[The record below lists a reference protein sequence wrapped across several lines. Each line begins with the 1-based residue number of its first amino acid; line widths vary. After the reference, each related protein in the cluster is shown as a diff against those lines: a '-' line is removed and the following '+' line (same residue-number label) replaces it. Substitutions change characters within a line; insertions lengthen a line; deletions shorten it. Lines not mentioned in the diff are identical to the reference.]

1 MFGPKG
7 VVTGVLNKDV
17 EDNTGGFEKVWAAM
31 GGAGIPALATIES
44 TIEIELGKGRPV
56 EKLRHDRKS
65 ALVCALWISRALL
78 FVGRFGARL
87 IERPDASPS
96 SVAKEVYMEVLR
108 PFHGFLVANVVSLA
122 FSLAPAREEFFARM
136 STKEDDAREELNAF
150 IKYVLPVVEAY
161 NAYFTEKGWNFPDK
175 V

>member
-7 VVTGVLNKDV
+7 MVTGVLNKDV

-31 GGAGIPALATIES
+31 GGEGSPALATIEG
-44 TIEIELGKGRPV
+44 TLGMELAGPKPV

-78 FVGRFGARL
+78 FVARFGSRL
-87 IERPDASPS
+87 IQTPGASPAT
-96 SVAKEVYMEVLR
+96 VAKEVYLEVLR
-108 PFHGFLVANVVSLA
+108 PYHGFLIANVVSLA
-122 FSLAPAREEFFARM
+122 FSLAPPRIEFFSRM
-136 STKEDDAREELNAF
+136 STKEEEAREELDAF
-150 IKYVLPVVEAY
+150 IKYVLPVAEAY